1 MKIIVF
7 GGGGFIGS
15 AIVDRLLLDGHEIR
29 VFERPHVEP
38 YRSFSLEEKLEWVT
52 GEFMSAHDVNE
63 AITGMDAVMHL
74 ISTTIPKNS
83 NDNPIYDVQSN
94 LIASIQLLDA
104 MVAQS
109 VKKIVFISS
118 GGTVYGHSK
127 YLPIDEQHPTEP
139 NVSYGITKLAIEKF
153 MLMYQ
158 QLHGIKAT
166 ILRVANPYGERQ
178 RIDTAQGAISVFIQH
193 ALSNKTINIWGDGS
207 ATRDY
212 IYIKDVADAFAQ
224 AVIYDGSIS
233 VFNIATGIG
242 TSLIDII
249 TMLEQILDRKVLYT
263 LHPPRSFD
271 VPASILCN
279 TLAKNELCWQP
290 IMSLKDGVFH
300 NLNWITMKLPAA
312 SSGVSVYRNTN
323 IRHKWR
329 GIYP

>member
-1 MKIIVF
+1 MKIIVL

-15 AIVDRLLLDGHEIR
+15 AIVDRLLLDGHQIR

-52 GEFMSAHDVNE
+52 GEFMSTHDINE
-63 AITGMDAVMHL
+63 AITGMDAVIHL
-74 ISTTIPKNS
+74 ISTTIPKSS
-83 NDNPIYDVQSN
+83 NDNPVYDVQSN

-193 ALSNKTINIWGDGS
+193 ALNNKTIDIWGDGS

-224 AVIYDGSIS
+224 AVVYDGSIS

-242 TSLIDII
+242 TSLNEII
-249 TMLEQILDRKVLYT
+249 TILEQILDRKVLHT
-263 LHPPRSFD
+263 FHPPRLFD

-279 TLAKNELCWQP
+279 TLAKNELCWKP
-290 IMSLKDGVFH
+290 NMSLKDGVFH
-300 NLNWITMKLPAA
+300 NLNWITMNLIKKT
-312 SSGVSVYRNTN
+312 SVL
-323 IRHKWR
+323 
-329 GIYP
+329 

>member
-15 AIVDRLLLDGHEIR
+15 ATVDRLLHDGHEIR
-29 VFERPHVEP
+29 VFERPRIEP

-52 GEFMSAHDVNE
+52 GEFMSIHDISE
-63 AITGMDAVMHL
+63 AITGMDAVLHL
-74 ISTTIPKNS
+74 ISTTLPKNS
-83 NDNPIYDVQSN
+83 NENPIYDVQSN

-104 MVAQS
+104 MVAQN
-109 VKKIVFISS
+109 VKRIVFISS

-153 MLMYQ
+153 LLLYQ
-158 QLHGIKAT
+158 KLHGIKTT

-178 RIDTAQGAISVFIQH
+178 RIETAQGAISVFIQN

-212 IYIKDVADAFAQ
+212 IYIQDVADAFAR
-224 AVIYDGSIS
+224 AVVYDGSIS

-242 TSLIDII
+242 TNLNKII
-249 TMLEQILDRKVLYT
+249 TILEQILERKVLHT
-263 LHPPRSFD
+263 FHPPRHFD
-271 VPASILCN
+271 VPVNILGN
-279 TLAKNELCWQP
+279 TLAKDELGWKP
-290 IMSLKDGVFH
+290 NISLKNGVFRT
-300 NLNWITMKLPAA
+300 LNWIKMN
-312 SSGVSVYRNTN
+312 S
-323 IRHKWR
+323 
-329 GIYP
+329 IYTWIYFYIYN